1 MKTPHLLT
9 ATLTFLIASHGFGQ
23 GALNPPPG
31 APAPTMKSLDQVEP
45 RILMSA
51 INTPGDVA
59 STFIISAPGSYYLTG
74 NFIGEPGKHGISIQA
89 NDVTLD
95 LNGFALISGGGGA
108 TRGVNVPAL
117 QTGICIRNGNVRGW
131 TGDGIHGQL
140 ATILAEKLSLTN
152 NTDAIGLAVSNGS
165 LVKDCV
171 ASGNHTGFKS
181 DDRAQF
187 NNCISTVN
195 VIGFSC
201 TSFVTLLDCTA
212 SRGSIGISVQS
223 ACSVLR
229 CSATRNTVNGFEVG
243 SGSTIADCVA
253 GTNGFNGIGTDTGST
268 VRNCTTRANGGIGIS
283 FAINCHIF
291 GNTSDGNYRG
301 IYAGGNGNRIDGNN
315 CSANT
320 LYGYSIEGANNLIVR
335 NSAHA
340 NGTNFSFL
348 LAPHGGPIVDM
359 TAGGTITSTN
369 PWANFS
375 Y

>member
-140 ATILAEKLSLTN
+140 ATLLVEKLSLTN
-152 NTDAIGLAVSNGS
+152 NTGAIGLAVSNGS

-171 ASGNHTGFKS
+171 ASGNDIGFKS
-181 DDRAQF
+181 DDRAQLG
-187 NNCISTVN
+187 NCIATVN
-195 VIGFSC
+195 NIGFSC

-212 SRGSIGISVQS
+212 SRGNIGISVQS
-223 ACSVLR
+223 ACNVLR
-229 CSATRNTVNGFEVG
+229 CSATRNTVDGIEAG
-243 SGSTIADCVA
+243 SGSTIADCIA
-253 GTNGFNGIGTDTGST
+253 GTNSFTGIATDTGST

-283 FAINCHIF
+283 FGPSCHVT
-291 GNTSDGNYRG
+291 GNTCDANNRG
-301 IYAGGNGNRIDGNN
+301 ISTNSNGSLIDGNN
-315 CSANT
+315 CTSNPAG
-320 LYGYSIEGANNLIVR
+320 GYNITGNNNLFIR
-335 NSAHA
+335 NSAHG
-340 NGTNFSFL
+340 NTPNFSIGIQ
-348 LAPHGGPIVDM
+348 AAGSIVDM
-359 TAGGTITSTN
+359 TGGGTITSTS